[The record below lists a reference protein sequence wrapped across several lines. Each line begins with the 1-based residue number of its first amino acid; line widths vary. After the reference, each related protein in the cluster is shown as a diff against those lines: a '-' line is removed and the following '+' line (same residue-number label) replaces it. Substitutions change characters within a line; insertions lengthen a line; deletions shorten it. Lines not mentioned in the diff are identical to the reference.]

1 MNTYKIT
8 NTTNRLAKRDRKFN
22 TTMSIDY
29 IDKMTKKTI
38 NIKPNDS
45 VYLTIPS
52 LPLSVHRLR
61 IKNLIMIS
69 DVDAIELARI
79 TKKPKA
85 IRKPKSKKP
94 NNKVVEVKK
103 SIIEA
108 VDEVTVESQKKGKI
122 TKKV

>member
-79 TKKPKA
+79 TKKPKP